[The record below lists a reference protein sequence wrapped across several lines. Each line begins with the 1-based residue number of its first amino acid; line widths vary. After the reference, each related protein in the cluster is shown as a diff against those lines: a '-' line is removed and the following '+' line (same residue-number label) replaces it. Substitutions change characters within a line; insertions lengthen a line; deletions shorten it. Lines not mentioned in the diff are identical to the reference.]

1 MTIHSSA
8 QIHPHAVVEPGAVIG
23 ADCRIGPFAVVGPE
37 VTLGRGVELRS
48 HAVVTGRTE
57 VGDETVVFSFAVIGE
72 IPQDLKFRGEA
83 TRLVIGRRNRIREHA
98 TINTGTEGGGGVTRV
113 GDDCLIMAGA
123 HVAHDCQ
130 IGNHVILVNAAAL
143 AGHCVIEDEVI
154 VGGLS
159 GVHQF
164 VRIGHGAMIGA
175 VTMVTA
181 DVIPHGMVHGPR
193 GTLDGLN
200 LVGLKRRGAGRG
212 DIAAL
217 REMLDTLGAG
227 TFRDSARGLADAG
240 GATNPYVREVL
251 DFILGP
257 SDRSFLT
264 PR

>member
-1 MTIHSSA
+1 MSLDPSATIHPSA
-8 QIHPHAVVEPGAVIG
+8 VIEPGAVVG
-23 ADCRIGPFAVVGPE
+23 PDCRIGPFCVVGPK
-37 VTLGRGVELRS
+37 VVLARGVELKS
-48 HAVVTGRTE
+48 HVVITGQTE
-57 VGDETVVFSFAVIGE
+57 IGEETVVFPFTTLGE
-72 IPQDLKFRGEA
+72 IPQDLKFKGEE
-83 TRLVIGRRNRIREHA
+83 TRLIIGARNRIRENV
-98 TINTGTEGGGGVTRV
+98 TMNPGTEGGGGITRV
-113 GDDCLIMAGA
+113 GNDGLFMAGS

-130 IGNHVILVNAAAL
+130 LGDHVILVNNAAL
-143 AGHCVIEDEVI
+143 AGHCVLEDGVI

-164 VRIGHGAMIGA
+164 VRIGRGAMIGA

-181 DVIPHGMVHGPR
+181 DVVPYGLVQGPR

-200 LVGLKRRGAGRG
+200 LVGLKRRGAGRA

-217 REMLDTLGAG
+217 RDLLGALAQG
-227 TFRDSARGLADAG
+227 TFRDTARVEAAKGSDNAL
-240 GATNPYVREVL
+240 VQEVL